1 MEAAALAAAKGHP
14 EGGRAMET
22 SREERLAAL
31 HDGIRV
37 CTRCRLHETRR
48 RPVPGEGPADARCM
62 FIGEAPGAR
71 EDECGRPF
79 VGMSG
84 RFLDGLLAEG
94 GLSREA
100 IYITSVAKCRPPK
113 NRNPR
118 ADETGSCIP
127 AWLHDQIALIDP
139 QIVVILGAVAFKAL
153 FGENVRMRE
162 VHGQVRES
170 DGRKWLIT
178 YHPASAMRFPEP
190 REGMREDFR
199 LLAEM
204 LATPDAPPGGPSSA
218 AANYPRVCSPASEE
232 EDAP

>member
-1 MEAAALAAAKGHP
+1 MD
-14 EGGRAMET
+14 T
-22 SREERLAAL
+22 SREEKLAAI
-31 HDGIRV
+31 HAGIRV
-37 CTRCRLHETRR
+37 CTRCRLHETRTHA
-48 RPVPGEGPADARCM
+48 VPGEGPADARCM

-84 RFLDGLLAEG
+84 GFLDALLAEV

-100 IYITSVAKCRPPK
+100 IYITSVAKCRPPS

-118 ADETGSCIP
+118 ADETGACIP

-139 QIVVILGAVAFKAL
+139 EIVVTLGGVALKAL
-153 FGENVRMRE
+153 FDEDVRMRE
-162 VHGQVRES
+162 VHGQVREQ
-170 DGRKWLIT
+170 DGRRWLIT

-199 LLAEM
+199 KLAEM
-204 LATPDAPPGGPSSA
+204 PASRDAPPGGPSSVA
-218 AANYPRVCSPASEE
+218 GNYPRVCSPASEE